1 MGIPYRSRSTLK
13 EIIFVRH
20 AESQANIDGVW
31 NGRTDGPLS
40 SYGEGSLEALGRR
53 LSNWEFD
60 LVISSPLERARKT
73 AESFASDIEIDED
86 FIEID
91 LGRWE
96 EMKLEEIRAKHGDE
110 LDEALTTRTMPMG
123 GTGESLIETGR
134 RALSA
139 VDRLADSLGEDQKA
153 VVVTHGG
160 FLQAVLRRHMPGLDR
175 RVHAFTSNTA
185 ITRVVWQFG
194 GPRLASFNDTGH
206 FGPRSHLVEASLAEG
221 IPVLAFVRHGRTR
234 ANVEMRWQGQ
244 GDWDLD
250 DLGRSQA
257 VALGAWYGQSTT
269 VYSSPL
275 KRACSTAGYVALN
288 GVVAVDDL
296 KELSMGNWEGLTT
309 IEISERW
316 PKELESIFRDRVDL
330 KRGETGESWGE
341 LTSRFVSAVGG
352 LRPAADE
359 PTVVVAHGGAIRA
372 YMSSLTTTNDTH
384 AESLFTPANTS
395 VSHVAITE
403 RGPEILDYAVSTHLE
418 SLQ

>member
-1 MGIPYRSRSTLK
+1 MIPYRSRSTLK

-40 SYGEGSLEALGRR
+40 SHGEDSLDALGRR
-53 LSNWEFD
+53 LSEWDFD
-60 LVISSPLERARKT
+60 MVVSSPLERARKT
-73 AESFASDIEIDED
+73 AESFAADIVIDKN

-96 EMKLEEIRAKHGDE
+96 GMKLDEIRAEHGDE
-110 LDEALTTRTMPMG
+110 LDEAVTTRTMPMG
-123 GTGESLIETGR
+123 GTGESLNEVGR

-139 VDRLADSLGEDQKA
+139 VDRLAESLGEDQKA
-153 VVVTHGG
+153 IVVTHGG
-160 FLQAVLRRHMPGLDR
+160 FLQAVLHRHMAGEHH

-185 ITRVVWQFG
+185 ITRIVWQFG

-206 FGPRSHLVEASLAEG
+206 FGSRSQLVEASLAQG
-221 IPVLAFVRHGRTR
+221 DPVMALIRHGRTR

-250 DLGRSQA
+250 DLGRRQA
-257 VALGAWYGQSTT
+257 EALGHWYGQSTT

-275 KRACSTAGYVALN
+275 KRACSTAGYVAAN

-309 IEISERW
+309 AEISERW
-316 PKELESIFRDRVDL
+316 PGELESIFREGVDL
-330 KRGETGESWGE
+330 KRGKTGESWGE
-341 LTSRFVSAVGG
+341 LSSRISNAVIG
-352 LRPAADE
+352 LKPAMEE

-372 YMSSLTTTNDTH
+372 YISSLTMTNDTH

-395 VSHVAITE
+395 VSHVAITD
-403 RGPEILDYAVSTHLE
+403 RGPEILDYAVATHLE
-418 SLQ
+418 ALP

>member
-1 MGIPYRSRSTLK
+1 MEIPYRSRSTLK

-40 SYGEGSLEALGRR
+40 SLGEESLDALGKR
-53 LSNWEFD
+53 LSDWEYD
-60 LVISSPLERARKT
+60 VVVSSPLERARKT
-73 AESFASDIEIDED
+73 ARSFSTDIQIDED

-96 EMKLEEIRAKHGDE
+96 GMKIDEIRAIYGDE
-110 LDEALTTRTMPMG
+110 LKEAVTSRTTPMG
-123 GTGESLIETGR
+123 GTGESLVEAGR
-134 RALSA
+134 RALTA
-139 VDRLADSLGEDQKA
+139 VDRLAESLGEDQKA

-160 FLQAVLRRHMPGLDR
+160 FLQAVLNRHMAGRDR

-185 ITRVVWQFG
+185 ITRVVWQYG
-194 GPRLASFNDTGH
+194 RPQLASFNDMGH
-206 FGPRSHLVEASLAEG
+206 FGPRSHLVEAKLAEG
-221 IPVLAFVRHGRTR
+221 NPVLALIRHGRTR

-250 DLGRSQA
+250 DLGRRQA
-257 VALGAWYGQSTT
+257 GALGNWYGQSST

-275 KRACSTAGYVALN
+275 KRASSTAGYLALN
-288 GVVAVDDL
+288 GVVAIDDF
-296 KELSMGNWEGLTT
+296 KEVSMGNWESLTT
-309 IEISERW
+309 SEIVERW
-316 PKELESIFRDRVDL
+316 PNELETIFREGVDL

-341 LTSRFVSAVGG
+341 LTSRFANAVNG
-352 LRPAADE
+352 LKLAADE
-359 PTVVVAHGGAIRA
+359 PTVIVAHGGAIRA
-372 YMSSLTTTNDTH
+372 YISSVTMTNDTH

-395 VSHVAITE
+395 VSHVALTQ
-403 RGPEILDYAVSTHLE
+403 RGPEILDYAVATHLE